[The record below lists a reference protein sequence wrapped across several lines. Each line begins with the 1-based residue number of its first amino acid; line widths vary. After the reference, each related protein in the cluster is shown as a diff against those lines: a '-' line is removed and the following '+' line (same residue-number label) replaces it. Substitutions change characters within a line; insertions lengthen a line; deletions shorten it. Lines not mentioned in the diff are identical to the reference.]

1 MFFVYYVKRRDIMT
15 KKIKELL
22 DTLQQELTD
31 GYNTKDMGYIDMAQN
46 TLYELEKELEKELD
60 NG

>member
-1 MFFVYYVKRRDIMT
+1 MT

-31 GYNTKDMGYIDMAQN
+31 GYNTKDMGYIDMAQC

>member
-1 MFFVYYVKRRDIMT
+1 MT
-15 KKIKELL
+15 DRIKELL

-31 GYNTKDMGYIDMAQN
+31 GYNTKDMGYIDMAQC

>member
-1 MFFVYYVKRRDIMT
+1 MVDRIR
-15 KKIKELL
+15 ELL

-31 GYNTKDMGYIDMAQN
+31 GYNTKDMGYIDMAQC